1 MKKFLNSKKNVNI
14 LLGGLLLV
22 VFAQGVC
29 ITKLFSERDDKTYE
43 VNLVKINTEKDSVD
57 YLKMKTDLTLVDQTV
72 GQLNSF
78 LKSKDITNEKLMML
92 DQDSISNSIYL
103 SKQANRYSQYL
114 MDLQKKLMQVPLGMP
129 TDGYISSNFGIR
141 KNPIPFKTVFAS
153 VKTSAASESK
163 STVVAAVKPEVKAEP
178 VEKIIELTDSYGNK
192 REVKV
197 MVTPK
202 AAPVAS
208 TSAPATTK
216 ASAGTTTT
224 KTTAPEKNNPP
235 AEADQMQF
243 HKGLDIAVAYGSDV
257 RAAAAGT
264 IIFSG
269 QKGGYGNCVIV
280 SHGNGLATLYGHL
293 SQLVA
298 KVNDKVKV
306 GQVIAKSGNSGRSTG
321 PHLHYEVHKN
331 NTPVNPKLFM
341 NL

>member
-1 MKKFLNSKKNVNI
+1 MKKFLSSKKNVNI

-22 VFAQGVC
+22 VFAQGVF
-29 ITKLFSERDDKTYE
+29 IAKLFSERDDKTYE

-72 GQLNSF
+72 AQLNSF

-92 DQDSISNSIYL
+92 SQDSISNSIYL

-153 VKTSAASESK
+153 VKSGAATETK
-163 STVVAAVKPEVKAEP
+163 PAAVTAAKPEVKAEP
-178 VEKIIELTDSYGNK
+178 VEKIVELTDSYGNK

-202 AAPVAS
+202 ATPVAA
-208 TSAPATTK
+208 APAPSTTK
-216 ASAGTTTT
+216 TVAGTTA
-224 KTTAPEKNNPP
+224 KTTITEKNNPP

-264 IIFSG
+264 VIFSG

-293 SQLVA
+293 SELVA

-331 NTPVNPKLFM
+331 NTPINPKLFM

>member
-1 MKKFLNSKKNVNI
+1 MKKFLSSKKNVNI

-22 VFAQGVC
+22 VFAQGVF
-29 ITKLFSERDDKTYE
+29 IAKLFSERDDKTYE

-72 GQLNSF
+72 AQLNSF

-92 DQDSISNSIYL
+92 SQDSISNSIYL

-153 VKTSAASESK
+153 VKSGAATETK
-163 STVVAAVKPEVKAEP
+163 PAAVAAAKPEVKAEP
-178 VEKIIELTDSYGNK
+178 VEKIVELTDSYGNK

-202 AAPVAS
+202 ATPVAA
-208 TSAPATTK
+208 APAPSTTK
-216 ASAGTTTT
+216 TVAGTTA
-224 KTTAPEKNNPP
+224 KTTITEKNNPP

-264 IIFSG
+264 VIFSG

-293 SQLVA
+293 SELVA

-331 NTPVNPKLFM
+331 NTPINPKLFM